1 VRSSCKPCVVTAM
14 FESDQTCYLL
24 AHVGPNGSRALG
36 SCFALGGDRLAT
48 ALHVLGTDT
57 AGLHMIV
64 PRDRMSAYQDM
75 TDHGFMVRPV
85 EVIASDPIHDLAVL
99 RVRDAETSA
108 SWSIDG
114 TDSAEPG
121 HPVVTLGFPHADAG
135 RVVLT
140 QQQTTVGAR
149 ILMGNQGIKVKYVVL
164 NTLLRPGQSGGPVVS
179 MQTGNVVAVLVGAYA
194 PEGSGKVIVG
204 GVDPSALHQ
213 TTHAVSAEYL
223 KPMMAS

>member
-1 VRSSCKPCVVTAM
+1 M